1 MVLTTTT
8 VLQTHHPR
16 GQPEL
21 VLHVSDVFGYADHGE
36 READILSRQKGIK
49 DGSDKLDCC
58 TLTLIEAIEL
68 H

>member
-36 READILSRQKGIK
+36 RETDILPAKRQ
-49 DGSDKLDCC
+49 GSGV
-58 TLTLIEAIEL
+58 
-68 H
+68 